1 MMPSLEGRPR
11 SAPTG
16 STGTIARR
24 RCPQAKAPLRF
35 FGFQIVQSR
44 CGRRFRLATGAHRGE
59 GIGEG
64 NGLAADDAEGDGTR
78 GAGVDAVAAAGAVV
92 QGQLADFPLS
102 VQLPPEYG
110 EAVDHLRYEAADV
123 VYHLLVVLERYGITL
138 DEFAAELN
146 NRMTEG
152 ERPHGAVRLHDE
164 FVRRGK

>member
-1 MMPSLEGRPR
+1 MTIYRCRRRPTA
-11 SAPTG
+11 APT
-16 STGTIARR
+16 
-24 RCPQAKAPLRF
+24 
-35 FGFQIVQSR
+35 
-44 CGRRFRLATGAHRGE
+44 
-59 GIGEG
+59 
-64 NGLAADDAEGDGTR
+64 
-78 GAGVDAVAAAGAVV
+78 
-92 QGQLADFPLS
+92 FPLS

>member
-1 MMPSLEGRPR
+1 MEATEAG
-11 SAPTG
+11 
-16 STGTIARR
+16 GT
-24 RCPQAKAPLRF
+24 
-35 FGFQIVQSR
+35 
-44 CGRRFRLATGAHRGE
+44 ATGAE
-59 GIGEG
+59 T
-64 NGLAADDAEGDGTR
+64 ADGG
-78 GAGVDAVAAAGAVV
+78 
-92 QGQLADFPLS
+92 ADFSLS

>member
-1 MMPSLEGRPR
+1 MVAFEE
-11 SAPTG
+11 
-16 STGTIARR
+16 
-24 RCPQAKAPLRF
+24 KAVPLMVNKTF
-35 FGFQIVQSR
+35 I
-44 CGRRFRLATGAHRGE
+44 
-59 GIGEG
+59 
-64 NGLAADDAEGDGTR
+64 
-78 GAGVDAVAAAGAVV
+78 
-92 QGQLADFPLS
+92 
-102 VQLPPEYG
+102 PEG

>member
-1 MMPSLEGRPR
+1 M
-11 SAPTG
+11 
-16 STGTIARR
+16 
-24 RCPQAKAPLRF
+24 
-35 FGFQIVQSR
+35 
-44 CGRRFRLATGAHRGE
+44 CGCSSCGAE
-59 GIGEG
+59 T
-64 NGLAADDAEGDGTR
+64 ADGG
-78 GAGVDAVAAAGAVV
+78 
-92 QGQLADFPLS
+92 ADFPLS